1 MNGDQVVEICVALFG
16 LIGVM
21 TGALF
26 SYLGLR
32 QSRQINDA
40 VNHRHERG
48 PDALKLYD
56 LALENHSTTRA
67 LEKQSAELIEWKRSY
82 EDVGLLDTGSKVG
95 EFVTEV
101 KTRLDQ
107 LEQKDDSKN

>member
-1 MNGDQVVEICVALFG
+1 MNGDHVVEICVALFG
-16 LIGVM
+16 LVGVM

-32 QSRQINDA
+32 QSQQINDA

-56 LALENHSTTRA
+56 LALENHASTKELQVQA
-67 LEKQSAELIEWKRSY
+67 DELIEWKRSY

-101 KTRLDQ
+101 KTRLEQ